1 MDNYRKVI
9 DDLDNKI
16 MSLLVDRLQVAKD
29 VGLYKK
35 QNNIPVFDKKREQKI
50 FEKIDSKF
58 EKEEDKLFVKTI
70 YTKLLV
76 ETKKSQV

>member
-16 MSLLVDRLQVAKD
+16 MSLLVDRLQVVKD
-29 VGLYKK
+29 VGLFKK

-58 EKEEDKLFVKTI
+58 EKEEDRQFVRTI
-70 YTKLLV
+70 YTNF
-76 ETKKSQV
+76 

>member
-16 MSLLVDRLQVAKD
+16 MSLLVDRLQVVKD
-29 VGLYKK
+29 VGSYKK

-50 FEKIDSKF
+50 LEKIDSKF

-76 ETKKSQV
+76 ETKKAQV

>member
-16 MSLLVDRLQVAKD
+16 MSLLVDRLQVVKD

-35 QNNIPVFDKKREQKI
+35 QNNIPVLDKKREQKI

-58 EKEEDKLFVKTI
+58 EKEEDKQFVKTI

-76 ETKKSQV
+76 ETKKAQV

>member
-16 MSLLVDRLQVAKD
+16 MSLLVDRLQVVKD

-58 EKEEDKLFVKTI
+58 GKEEERQFVRTI

-76 ETKKSQV
+76 ETKKAQV